1 MSKSIL
7 HTAGSRGTTN
17 NGWLHSRH
25 TFSFGDYYEP
35 ERLHFGELR
44 VINDDMLA
52 PGKGLGM
59 HPHSNME
66 IITIPLEGA
75 LEYKDDMNQGAVI
88 RKGEIQV
95 MSAGSGIFHSESN
108 FNKDRSVQYLQLW
121 VVPKAQKVKPRYQQ
135 AGYTSELNNLTLIL
149 APEPQP
155 NCVWIYQDAWIY
167 MGRAEKDVVL
177 KYQLKKADT
186 NGIYIFALKG
196 DIETDGQ
203 LLHQRDGYGIWEINE
218 VNIKSLTDTEF
229 LLIEVP
235 LKI

>member
-1 MSKSIL
+1 MSKSII
-7 HTAGSRGTTN
+7 HTANSRGTTT

-25 TFSFGDYYEP
+25 TFSFGDYYDP
-35 ERLHFGELR
+35 EKLHFGELR

-66 IITIPLEGA
+66 IITIPLEGD

-108 FNKDRSVQYLQLW
+108 YNRDRSVQYLQLW
-121 VVPKAQKVKPRYQQ
+121 LVPKVQKVKPRYQQ
-135 AGYTSELNNLTLIL
+135 AGYASDPDKLNLIL

-155 NCVWIYQDAWIY
+155 GCVWIYQDAWFY
-167 MGRAEKDVVL
+167 SGRAGKDIVL
-177 KYQLKKADT
+177 NYQLKNPDT
-186 NGIYIFALKG
+186 NGIYVFVIKG
-196 DIETDGQ
+196 DIDLEGQ
-203 LLHQRDGYGIWEINE
+203 LLHQRDGCGMWEVNE
-218 VNIKSLTDTEF
+218 VTIKSLNESEF

>member
-25 TFSFGDYYEP
+25 TFSFGDYYDP
-35 ERLHFGELR
+35 ERMHFGELR
-44 VINDDMLA
+44 VVNDDMLA

-66 IITIPLEGA
+66 IITIPLEGD
-75 LEYKDDMNQGAVI
+75 LEYKDDMNQGAVV

-135 AGYTSELNNLTLIL
+135 TGYTSQLNKLTLIL
-149 APEPQP
+149 APDPQP
-155 NCVWIYQDAWIY
+155 DCVWIYQDAWIY
-167 MGRAEKDVVL
+167 MGKAEKDVVIT
-177 KYQLKKADT
+177 YQLKKADT
-186 NGIYIFALKG
+186 NGIYVFVLKG
-196 DIETDGQ
+196 DIELEGQ

-218 VNIKSLTDTEF
+218 VNIKSLTESEF

>member
-25 TFSFGDYYEP
+25 TFSFGDYYDP
-35 ERLHFGELR
+35 ERMHFGELR
-44 VINDDMLA
+44 VVNDDMLA

-66 IITIPLEGA
+66 IITIPLEGD
-75 LEYKDDMNQGAVI
+75 LEYKDDMNQGALV

-135 AGYTSELNNLTLIL
+135 AGYSSELNKLILIL
-149 APEPQP
+149 APDPQP

-167 MGRAEKDVVL
+167 MGRVEKDFIIT
-177 KYQLKKADT
+177 YQLKKADT
-186 NGIYIFALKG
+186 NGIYVFVLKG
-196 DIETDGQ
+196 DIELEGQ

-218 VNIKSLTDTEF
+218 VNIKSLTESEF